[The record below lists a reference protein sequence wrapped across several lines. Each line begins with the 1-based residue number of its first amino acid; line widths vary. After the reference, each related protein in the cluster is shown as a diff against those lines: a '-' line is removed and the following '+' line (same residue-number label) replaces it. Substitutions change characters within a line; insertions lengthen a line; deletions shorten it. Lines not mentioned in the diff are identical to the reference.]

1 MDGATI
7 DRFCRKLP
15 KATRVV
21 QWEGVIVFKV
31 GGKMFCM
38 LPPREKKRREAWF
51 KADDAHY
58 DSLKDAPGFRPCPY
72 LARARWVAVAD
83 PEALDGEMLQAYLRR
98 AHQIIAA
105 KLPRKTQLSLGFT
118 PPPRVAPGK
127 RRSAFDEPF

>member
-15 KATRVV
+15 KATRIV

-51 KADDAHY
+51 KADEAHY
-58 DSLKDAPGFRPCPY
+58 DSLKEAPGFRPCPY
-72 LARARWVAVAD
+72 LARARWVAVAE
-83 PEALDGEMLQAYLRR
+83 PEGLDEDMLKAYLRR
-98 AHQIIAA
+98 AHEVIAR

-118 PPPRVAPGK
+118 PPPRPTTK